1 MSTKINHQQ
10 WITLHEMVR
19 GHSGLMTNLPNP
31 STYRFDKMDYGD
43 DFEMYR
49 VWGSIQYI
57 QKTNPAFMITDTHNK
72 AAWIIKEYDVMDD
85 KCKSFLH
92 KVYKIWARDNGDR
105 VKKLNTLF
113 GKIKD
118 MD

>member
-19 GHSGLMTNLPNP
+19 GHSSNP

-57 QKTNPAFMITDTHNK
+57 HKTNPSFMITDHYNK
-72 AAWIIKEYDVMDD
+72 ATWIVTEYGEMED

-92 KVYKIWARDNGDR
+92 KVYKIWAKDNGDR

>member
-1 MSTKINHQQ
+1 MSTKLNHQQ
-10 WITLHEMVR
+10 WITLHEMLKCNSSDPSTYR
-19 GHSGLMTNLPNP
+19 S

-57 QKTNPAFMITDTHNK
+57 QKTNPSFMITDHQNK
-72 AAWIIKEYDVMDD
+72 AAWVIQEYGKMED

-92 KVYKIWARDNGDR
+92 KVYKIWSNDNPDG
-105 VKKLNTLF
+105 VKKLNNLF

>member
-10 WITLHEMVR
+10 WITLHEMTR
-19 GHSGLMTNLPNP
+19 GHSSNP
-31 STYRFDKMDYGD
+31 STYRFDKMAIGT

-57 QKTNPAFMITDTHNK
+57 LNTNPSFMITDDYSK
-72 AAWIIKEYDVMDD
+72 ATWFVKEYGELEDN
-85 KCKSFLH
+85 CKSFLH
-92 KVYKIWARDNGDR
+92 KVYKVWSTDNPDR
-105 VKKLNTLF
+105 VKKLNNLF
-113 GKIKD
+113 GTIKD